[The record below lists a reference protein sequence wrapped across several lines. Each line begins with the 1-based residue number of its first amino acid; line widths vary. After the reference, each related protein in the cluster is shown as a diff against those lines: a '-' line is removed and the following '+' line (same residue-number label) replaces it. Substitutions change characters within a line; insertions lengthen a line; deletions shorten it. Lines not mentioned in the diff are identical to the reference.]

1 MFSSLGVC
9 VWCVNC
15 STAWDPALSPRP
27 QASGSLCVCVCV
39 CVWSV
44 TSECLKRECHGDGG
58 TWWGGHRVGGW
69 VSERP
74 QRKRGLGWWLISGE
88 AMSLSSPDGKLFDVL
103 MSNTHACTHMYT
115 THTHTH
121 VHYTHTSTQ
130 THMCTHTHTYTH
142 KGTYLC
148 EWTHIRYFHIHAPL
162 IHTVETQLHTHMPDG
177 WNWQVNDGFSL
188 GGLFLHSPGMVHY
201 FPPLWPCSSYFII
214 LSCTFMPPNKL
225 QFPFDSIQ
233 MSQNRMWF

>member
-1 MFSSLGVC
+1 MVC
-9 VWCVNC
+9 VCVCVRVHTCARVCVCVCRLSKTPWLWCVC
-15 STAWDPALSPRP
+15 LRKTKVA
-27 QASGSLCVCVCV
+27 LCVCFCV

-162 IHTVETQLHTHMPDG
+162 IHTVETQLHTHMYATLYTLSLSLTHTHHPQKYIRWDSSACLCLY
-177 WNWQVNDGFSL
+177 WQSGIS
-188 GGLFLHSPGMVHY
+188 GL
-201 FPPLWPCSSYFII
+201 
-214 LSCTFMPPNKL
+214 
-225 QFPFDSIQ
+225 
-233 MSQNRMWF
+233 